1 MSLPKEEFTF
11 FAMPQGEAA
20 PASALEQSVAQPVAQ
35 PVGQTAEPQ
44 AAAPVIAVQQPTA
57 PQPAVQAVPEAP
69 EPGQAPVMAAA
80 PVAQPVAEPVAE
92 PVAQP
97 VQQPVEQP
105 VEQAPVQAA
114 SPVTEAVSQPAVT
127 PIAAELQP
135 AVPSAA
141 EAPAPDLPPA
151 AGEEGVVTEAAAVHH
166 GHDSEI
172 NLDEILVH
180 MLEVKASDLHLTENA
195 PPMVRVQGDLQPVP
209 GYGALDSTQLQ
220 QAIYAILTDRQK
232 QRFEE
237 DRELDLAYELP
248 GAARFRVNVMQQ
260 QGSVGA
266 VLRTIP
272 WDILPL
278 SALRMPEILGDFAD
292 LPRGLVL
299 VTGPTGSGKSTTLAA
314 IIDQA
319 NRTRHGHI
327 LTVEDPIEFV
337 HPHRN
342 CVVNQR
348 EVGQD
353 TLSFKDAL
361 KHALR
366 QDPDIILVGEMRDLE
381 TISIALTAAET
392 GHLVFGT
399 LHTSSAGSTIDRIID
414 VFPADQQSQIRTQLA
429 GSIQGVVC
437 QTLCKTNDGA
447 GRVAATEVMIATP
460 AVRNLIREGKLMSIP
475 SALQTGAKYGMH
487 TLNQSLAG
495 LVQDGSISYEMAR
508 EKASDLAELNQLL
521 GRGAPDASD

>member
-11 FAMPQGEAA
+11 VAMPQGEAA
-20 PASALEQSVAQPVAQ
+20 PASAPEQPVAQ
-35 PVGQTAEPQ
+35 PVVQRAEPR
-44 AAAPVIAVQQPTA
+44 AAAPVIAVQQPTVQ
-57 PQPAVQAVPEAP
+57 QPVMQAVPEAP
-69 EPGQAPVMAAA
+69 EPGQAPSMAAA
-80 PVAQPVAEPVAE
+80 PVAEPVAP

-97 VQQPVEQP
+97 VAQPAEQPVQQP
-105 VEQAPVQAA
+105 VEQAPVQAEP
-114 SPVTEAVSQPAVT
+114 PVAAAVDQLAATPVGVEQPPVAAAVT
-127 PIAAELQP
+127 
-135 AVPSAA
+135 

-151 AGEEGVVTEAAAVHH
+151 AGEEGVVAEAAAVHH
-166 GHDSEI
+166 GHESEI

-353 TLSFKDAL
+353 TLSFQGAL

-447 GRVAATEVMIATP
+447 GRVAATEVMMATP

-521 GRGAPDASD
+521 GRGTSDASD

>member
-11 FAMPQGEAA
+11 VAMPQGEAA
-20 PASALEQSVAQPVAQ
+20 PASAPEQPVAQ
-35 PVGQTAEPQ
+35 PVGQPAEPQ

-57 PQPAVQAVPEAP
+57 PQPAVQAVPEEP

-80 PVAQPVAEPVAE
+80 PVAQPVAA

-105 VEQAPVQAA
+105 AEQAPVQAA

-127 PIAAELQP
+127 PVAAELQP

>member
-11 FAMPQGEAA
+11 VAMPQGEAA
-20 PASALEQSVAQPVAQ
+20 PASAPEQPVAQPVAQ
-35 PVGQTAEPQ
+35 PVG
-44 AAAPVIAVQQPTA
+44 QPTA

-437 QTLCKTNDGA
+437 QTLCKTEDGA

>member
-1 MSLPKEEFTF
+1 VSLPNEEFTF
-11 FAMPQGEAA
+11 VAMPQGEAA
-20 PASALEQSVAQPVAQ
+20 PAPAPEQPIAQP
-35 PVGQTAEPQ
+35 AEPHT
-44 AAAPVIAVQQPTA
+44 AAPVIAVQ
-57 PQPAVQAVPEAP
+57 QPAVQAVPEAP
-69 EPGQAPVMAAA
+69 EPGQAPSMAAA
-80 PVAQPVAEPVAE
+80 PVAQPVA
-92 PVAQP
+92 QP
-97 VQQPVEQP
+97 VQPPVQQP

-114 SPVTEAVSQPAVT
+114 PPVAEPVAQPAAT
-127 PIAAELQP
+127 PVAAELQP
-135 AVPSAA
+135 TVPAAA

-151 AGEEGVVTEAAAVHH
+151 AGEEGVVAEAAAVHH

-278 SALRMPEILGDFAD
+278 SALRMPEVLGDFAD